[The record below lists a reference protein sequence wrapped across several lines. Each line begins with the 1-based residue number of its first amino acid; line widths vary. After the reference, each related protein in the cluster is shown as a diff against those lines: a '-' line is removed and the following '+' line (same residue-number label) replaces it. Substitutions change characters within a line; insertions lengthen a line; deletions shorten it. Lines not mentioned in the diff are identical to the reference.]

1 MYPCLLPPNW
11 DLPFHVYC
19 DASEVAVGSALC
31 QPIGENQKI
40 HPIAFV
46 SRQLIAAKQN
56 YSTTE
61 CECLAMVFNVKK
73 FRHYLLL
80 NLVVFFVDHMALRYL
95 VNKLDLS
102 GRLARWIFIL
112 EEFDYTM
119 EYKPGHMH
127 KQADHLLRLS
137 KDLGSLPLEDDL
149 PDASLF
155 AINVVPHGIT
165 ILLNFLAPN
174 KCLWCCP
181 KMNIVRFV

>member
-1 MYPCLLPPNW
+1 MTTYPCLLPPNW

-19 DASEVAVGSALC
+19 DALEVAVGSALC

-46 SRQLIAAKQN
+46 SRQLIAVERN

-80 NLVVFFVDHMALRYL
+80 NLMVFFVDHMALRYL

-102 GRLARWIFIL
+102 GRLVRWIFL
-112 EEFDYTM
+112 LKEFDYTM

-127 KQADHLLRLS
+127 KQSFVETFKR
-137 KDLGSLPLEDDL
+137 PRFFTLEDDL

-155 AINVVPHGIT
+155 EVDVVPTWYNHIAE
-165 ILLNFLAPN
+165 FLSTQQMP
-174 KCLWCCP
+174 
-181 KMNIVRFV
+181 FVTTPL